1 MTVTVTAATPRAEHE
16 GRSYFFCCGSC
27 RERFVSDPLLYS
39 AAAAAASVEDAVTAG
54 EGGAG

>member
-39 AAAAAASVEDAVTAG
+39 AAAVADAAKDAVAAG